1 MNHIL
6 NIRNKIYNK
15 ICLIILYTKSKVFSH
30 ARCLYKSKSQSYN
43 SKAIEDLRINNNYNN
58 KGI

>member
-1 MNHIL
+1 MQDVY
-6 NIRNKIYNK
+6 IR
-15 ICLIILYTKSKVFSH
+15 
-30 ARCLYKSKSQSYN
+30 AKSQSYN